1 MWGRGR
7 FHNAAVSQ
15 QAVATPTV
23 LTTSRP
29 NPGPSR
35 GTRTTNMLD
44 LGNSV
49 VLKGDLS
56 ASEDLTI
63 EGRFEGTIM
72 VRGNT
77 LTVGRDAQIEG
88 QILAR
93 VATIGGTVHGDVTAT
108 EKVEILATGSLDGDI
123 VAPQIAIAEGACFRG
138 NFREEV
144 DVQPGNAE
152 QVLASQSAPAFPRR
166 PETPSTPGPAVTRQH
181 LRQLWPALQQS
192 LELFHESAAV
202 ARWQRLAQERG
213 AERERLET
221 ALRDSEARH
230 EAQAKE
236 WAKARDEAAKALQAA
251 ESQAERLAQEW
262 NAERQTLMASLRSA
276 ESRYE
281 TSEQERARDRQRQD
295 SPVSLADAF

>member
-1 MWGRGR
+1 MHLTLPSGSDRDLPLLAGGGWLAPLPPSQTFSGLHNERVGADSLIIDSLIEEQRNGGYMWGWDR
-7 FHNAAVSQ
+7 FGNRAIVKQASAA
-15 QAVATPTV
+15 PTV

-166 PETPSTPGPAVTRQH
+166 PETPSTPRPAVKPER
-181 LRQLWPALQQS
+181 LRQLWPALQQNF
-192 LELFHESAAV
+192 ELVDACQAQLAACD
-202 ARWQRLAQERG
+202 
-213 AERERLET
+213 T
-221 ALRDSEARH
+221 AIEAH
-230 EAQAKE
+230 
-236 WAKARDEAAKALQAA
+236 LQT
-251 ESQAERLAQEW
+251 R
-262 NAERQTLMASLRSA
+262 TV
-276 ESRYE
+276 
-281 TSEQERARDRQRQD
+281 TS
-295 SPVSLADAF
+295 

>member
-1 MWGRGR
+1 MWGWDR
-7 FHNAAVSQ
+7 FGNPAIVKQASAA
-15 QAVATPTV
+15 PTV

-123 VAPQIAIAEGACFRG
+123 VAPQIAIAEGAWFRG
-138 NFREEV
+138 KV

-152 QVLASQSAPAFPRR
+152 QVLASQSAPAGPRR
-166 PETPSTPGPAVTRQH
+166 PETPSRDPRGPARIGVRSFESGTATP
-181 LRQLWPALQQS
+181 PAS
-192 LELFHESAAV
+192 PPSA
-202 ARWQRLAQERG
+202 
-213 AERERLET
+213 
-221 ALRDSEARH
+221 S
-230 EAQAKE
+230 
-236 WAKARDEAAKALQAA
+236 
-251 ESQAERLAQEW
+251 
-262 NAERQTLMASLRSA
+262 AS
-276 ESRYE
+276 
-281 TSEQERARDRQRQD
+281 
-295 SPVSLADAF
+295 